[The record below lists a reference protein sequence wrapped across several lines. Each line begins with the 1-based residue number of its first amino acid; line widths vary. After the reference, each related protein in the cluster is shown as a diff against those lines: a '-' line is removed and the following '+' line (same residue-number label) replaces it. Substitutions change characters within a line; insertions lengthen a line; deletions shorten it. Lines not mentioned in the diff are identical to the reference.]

1 MEGHLL
7 LSIERASELF
17 GTLCK
22 KKKKQ
27 KKNRNESEYE
37 ERK

>member
-22 KKKKQ
+22 KKKQ